1 MEKASKEKYQ
11 KYYLENKF
19 LEMKIVK
26 FFLN

>member
-1 MEKASKEKYQ
+1 MEKASKEKSQ